1 MLELQKSQRQ
11 NGEAETK
18 TVNDKTSVF
27 PSIKAPVPRYFSVKK
42 QNSNFFNINN
52 FRTIKQKP

>member
-27 PSIKAPVPRYFSVKK
+27 PSIKAPVPKYFSVNK
-42 QNSNFFNINN
+42 
-52 FRTIKQKP
+52 